1 MAVLVLGHGWS
12 STVEV
17 KKSYASWSAVCVRG
31 EEGREGKE
39 GEREGGKREKVHD
52 KENDSMVYV

>member
-1 MAVLVLGHGWS
+1 MLGHGWS

-31 EEGREGKE
+31 EEGREG
-39 GEREGGKREKVHD
+39 GREKVHD
-52 KENDSMVYV
+52 KENDSKVYVSGAEAAAKK